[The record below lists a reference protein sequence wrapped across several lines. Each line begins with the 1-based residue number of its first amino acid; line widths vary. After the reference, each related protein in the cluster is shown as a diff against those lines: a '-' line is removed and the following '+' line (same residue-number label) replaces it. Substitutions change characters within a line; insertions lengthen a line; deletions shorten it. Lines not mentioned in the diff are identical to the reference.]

1 MDSLTLLSTQGLI
14 SPLSLLLLK
23 VDQPVAVRLAEAL
36 GQSLGHAL
44 RVVMAASLDE
54 GLKMAGRRKFDLVVL
69 DFATV
74 EELDTDSIKLIRGFF
89 PRIPIVVLVGF
100 RDTQALEQLVEA
112 GMHSCIDR
120 DSLEGLKVL
129 TCSLTGSL
137 V

>member
-23 VDQPVAVRLAEAL
+23 VDQLVAVRLAEAL

-44 RVVMAASLDE
+44 QVVMASSLDE
-54 GLKMAGRRKFDLVVL
+54 ALKMAGRRKFDLIVL

-74 EELDTDSIKLIRGFF
+74 EKLDTDSITLLSGFF
-89 PRIPIVVLVGF
+89 PGIPIAVLVGF

-112 GMHSCIDR
+112 GMHTCIDR

-129 TCSLTGSL
+129 SCSLTGSL